1 MSQPNAEQM
10 ANSNHE
16 TNKQPSKKPGP
27 SNQKK
32 KSRKKWITP
41 KTVPYL
47 FILPAVTFFL
57 IFTVYP
63 VISSLL
69 LSFQTRAGS
78 GYEFVGLDNYIRLFQ
93 DTLFYKALGNTFLIL
108 LIQVPIQLFLAVVIA
123 VALNSQLVKMKSFF
137 RIAFFMPA
145 ITALVASSII
155 FMIILDENYGLA
167 NYVLSLFGI
176 EAIAWL
182 SDPFWAKVALMAAI
196 TWRWTGYN
204 MVIFLA
210 GLQNIPGSLYEAAEM
225 DGAGKVRQFFYITV
239 PQLKPIFLF
248 TFVLSTIGTLQLFDE
263 PYILTQG
270 GPNNATLTITLYLY
284 QNGFRYFDFGYASAI
299 AYVLVLII
307 GVLSWA
313 QMKWAGEDK

>member
-1 MSQPNAEQM
+1 MSQSNAEP
-10 ANSNHE
+10 A
-16 TNKQPSKKPGP
+16 K
-27 SNQKK
+27 SNQPKK
-32 KSRKKWITP
+32 RKRWITP
-41 KTVPYL
+41 KNVPYL

-69 LSFQTRAGS
+69 LSFQKREGS
-78 GYEFVGLDNYIRLFQ
+78 GYVFAGLENYIRLFQ
-93 DTLFYKALGNTFLIL
+93 DGLFYKALGNTFLIL
-108 LIQVPIQLFLAVVIA
+108 LIQVPIQLFLAVIIA

-155 FMIILDENYGLA
+155 FMIMLDENYGLI
-167 NYVLSLFGI
+167 NYLLSFVGV
-176 EAIAWL
+176 EPIAWL
-182 SDPFWAKVALMAAI
+182 SDPFWAKVALMVAI

-225 DGAGKVRQFFYITV
+225 DGASKLKQFFYITI

-263 PYILTQG
+263 PYILTEG
-270 GPNNATLTITLYLY
+270 GPNNSTLTITLYLY

>member
-1 MSQPNAEQM
+1 MSQ
-10 ANSNHE
+10 SNVQGG
-16 TNKQPSKKPGP
+16 TRVKPKE
-27 SNQKK
+27 NRN
-32 KSRKKWITP
+32 RKKWITP

-69 LSFQTRAGS
+69 LSFQTRVGS
-78 GYEFVGLDNYIRLFQ
+78 EYEFVWFENYIRLFQ
-93 DTLFYKALGNTFLIL
+93 DALFYKALGNTFLIL
-108 LIQVPIQLFLAVVIA
+108 IIQVPIQLFLAVIIA
-123 VALNSQLVKMKSFF
+123 VALNSQFVKMKSFF
-137 RIAFFMPA
+137 RVAFFMPA

-155 FMIILDENYGLA
+155 FMIMLDENYGLV
-167 NYVLSLFGI
+167 NYLLSFVGI
-176 EAIAWL
+176 EPVAWL
-182 SDPFWAKVALMAAI
+182 SDPFWAKVALMVAI

-225 DGAGKVRQFFYITV
+225 DGASKLRQFFYITL

-263 PYILTQG
+263 PYILTNG
-270 GPNNATLTITLYLY
+270 GPNNATMTITLYLY
-284 QNGFRYFDFGYASAI
+284 ENGFRYFDFGYASAI

>member
-1 MSQPNAEQM
+1 MQGGSQVKAKEKRKRP
-10 ANSNHE
+10 
-16 TNKQPSKKPGP
+16 
-27 SNQKK
+27 
-32 KSRKKWITP
+32 KKWITP
-41 KTVPYL
+41 KTVPYI
-47 FILPAVTFFL
+47 FILPAVLFFL

-69 LSFQTRAGS
+69 LSFQTRVGS
-78 GYEFVGLDNYIRLFQ
+78 DYEFVFLENYTRLFQ
-93 DTLFYKALGNTFLIL
+93 DPLFYKSLGNTFLIL
-108 LIQVPIQLFLAVVIA
+108 IIQVPIQLFLAVVIA
-123 VALNSQLVKMKSFF
+123 VALNSQFVKMKSFF
-137 RIAFFMPA
+137 RVAFFMPA

-155 FMIILDENYGLA
+155 FMIMLDENYGLV
-167 NYVLSLFGI
+167 NYLLSIVGV
-176 EAIAWL
+176 EPIAWL
-182 SDPFWAKVALMAAI
+182 SDPFWAKVALMVAI

-225 DGAGKVRQFFYITV
+225 DGASKLRQFFYITI

-263 PYILTQG
+263 PYILTEG
-270 GPNNATLTITLYLY
+270 GPNNSTLTITLYLY
-284 QNGFRYFDFGYASAI
+284 ENGFRYFDFGYASAI

>member
-1 MSQPNAEQM
+1 M
-10 ANSNHE
+10 
-16 TNKQPSKKPGP
+16 
-27 SNQKK
+27 
-32 KSRKKWITP
+32 TP

-47 FILPAVTFFL
+47 FILPAITFFL

-69 LSFQTRAGS
+69 LSFQKKVGS
-78 GYEFVGLDNYIRLFQ
+78 SYEFAGLENYIRLFQ
-93 DTLFYKALGNTFLIL
+93 DELFYKALGNTFLIL
-108 LIQVPIQLFLAVVIA
+108 IVQVPIQLFLAVVIA
-123 VALNSQLVKMKSFF
+123 VALNSKMVKAKAFF
-137 RIAFFMPA
+137 RVAFFMPA
-145 ITALVASSII
+145 ITALVAASII
-155 FMIILDENYGLA
+155 FMIMLDQNYGLI
-167 NYVLSLFGI
+167 NYLLSLVGI
-176 EAIAWL
+176 DAIPWL
-182 SDPFWAKVALMAAI
+182 SDPFWAKVSLMAVI

-210 GLQNIPGSLYEAAEM
+210 GLQNIPLSLYEAAEM
-225 DGAGKVRQFFYITV
+225 DGASKIRQFFHITI

-263 PYILTQG
+263 PYTLTSG

-307 GVLSWA
+307 GVLSWI
-313 QMKWAGEDK
+313 QMKMAGEDE